1 MTAHAPGS
9 ATLDKRFAWRGVDA
23 TGTQHSGTLIAPDA
37 EAVRTVLK
45 RDKLFIIELSV
56 RGPAPRPQARAA
68 EVTRFTRQ
76 LASLLRAG
84 LPLAPSLDLFA
95 QAPAPRQHGM
105 SRIAGA
111 LARDIASGLSFS
123 AALARH
129 PAQFNAL
136 YCQLVAV
143 GETAGALPTVLARIA
158 DDRER
163 GALQRAKVRTALTYP
178 VAILLL
184 ALAITAALLIW
195 VVPTFKQI
203 FDGFGARL
211 PAPTQFVLTL
221 SAAAARWSVP
231 AFVFAV
237 GTGFAMTYLLRRSD
251 TARVTVGR
259 LSLRLPIAGPLLATL
274 CAARWSRALGTLLSA
289 GTPLADAFDSL
300 THATGNAWFD
310 RASVEIGNR
319 LRRGERLAAAM
330 RAVHCFPAEV
340 VQPVAVAEESG
351 ALDAMLLDVASL
363 SDRQVAKNRHAG
375 KPVRAASDHRAGDA
389 RRRPRGRDVSSHHS
403 TRQRGVASQP
413 NPTLSLCRLTTHPCQ
428 TLPST
433 RFMVTLRPASAPCR
447 WVCNSRLPS
456 FSVWSSVAF

>member
-1 MTAHAPGS
+1 MTNRPSSG
-9 ATLDKRFAWRGVDA
+9 TEVRDVRFAWRGVDA
-23 TGTQHSGTLIAPDA
+23 TGTQHSGTLIAPDTD
-37 EAVRTVLK
+37 AVRAVLK
-45 RDKLFIIELSV
+45 RDKLFVVEIKA
-56 RGPAPRPQARAA
+56 RGPAPRPKARAA

-84 LPLAPSLDLFA
+84 LPLAPSLDLLA
-95 QAPAPRQHGM
+95 QAPAPRQRGM
-105 SRIAGA
+105 SRIVGA
-111 LARDIASGLSFS
+111 LARDITGGLSFS

-129 PAQFNAL
+129 PMQFNAL

-143 GETAGALPTVLARIA
+143 GEAAGALPAVLARVA

-163 GALQRAKVRTALTYP
+163 GAAQRAKVKAALTYP

-211 PAPTQFVLTL
+211 PVPTQIVIAL
-221 SAAAARWSVP
+221 SAGAARWSVP
-231 AFVFAV
+231 ALACAV
-237 GTGFAMTYLLRRSD
+237 TAGAALTYLLRHSE
-251 TARVTVGR
+251 TARLTLGR
-259 LSLRLPIAGPLLATL
+259 LSLRLPVAGPLLATL

-310 RASVEIGNR
+310 RATVDIAAR

-351 ALDAMLLDVASL
+351 ALDAMLIDVASL
-363 SDRQVAKNRHAG
+363 GDRQVDEKIGPLA
-375 KPVRAASDHRAGDA
+375 
-389 RRRPRGRDVSSHHS
+389 
-403 TRQRGVASQP
+403 
-413 NPTLSLCRLTTHPCQ
+413 SLCEPLVIIVLG
-428 TLPST
+428 TLVGGLVIA
-433 RFMVTLRPASAPCR
+433 MY
-447 WVCNSRLPS
+447 LPIIQLGN
-456 FSVWSSVAF
+456 VV